1 MENVDLMQLL
11 LSPAGRVNRAKWWG
25 TWFGTWGAWIIVI
38 VFAGV
43 VRRDLVWMIA
53 GGVAVLFLWGRVVVT
68 IKRWHDLD
76 KSGWWVLIA
85 LIPLICEIWTIYE
98 CGFVMGSD
106 GDNTFGPDPLVP
118 LRN

>member
-25 TWFGTWGAWIIVI
+25 TWFGTWAAWILVF

-43 VRRDLVWMIA
+43 VRRDLVWMLAAAIF
-53 GGVAVLFLWGRVVVT
+53 VLFLWGRVVVT

-85 LIPLICEIWTIYE
+85 LIPVIGEIWTVVS
-98 CGFVMGSD
+98 CGFAIGSD
-106 GDNTFGPDPLVP
+106 GENTYGPDPLAPV
-118 LRN
+118 RS